1 MMQEAVDHQDI
12 RTLEMFVH
20 ATADR
25 SVLVSDDGVRDHAA
39 ELSLALVEVE
49 PGEGGY
55 ARITMPSWLARKRG
69 WA

>member
-1 MMQEAVDHQDI
+1 MQEAVDHQALA
-12 RTLEMFVH
+12 TLEMFIH
-20 ATADR
+20 GTGDR
-25 SVLVSDDGVRDHAA
+25 SVLVSDDGVRDHAL

-55 ARITMPSWLARKRG
+55 ARVTMPSWLARKRG